1 MRILRTFLVL
11 TGVVYLLPSPPEV
24 AGVAPPASDFASFC
38 QRQYVLCETAAY
50 VGTKIEIKVKYSLKL
65 LLGTAEASPEPTDPM
80 PTGSTT
86 RRRQSTLRLE
96 DLIPEWRGPV
106 RRQKS

>member
-1 MRILRTFLVL
+1 MRILRAFLVL
-11 TGVVYLLPSPPEV
+11 TGVVFLLPSPPEV

-65 LLGTAEASPEPTDPM
+65 PWGLQKPHPNPPTPCPPAPPPAAASQHSVSKT
-80 PTGSTT
+80 
-86 RRRQSTLRLE
+86 
-96 DLIPEWRGPV
+96 
-106 RRQKS
+106 